1 MAELE
6 RVYPKRE
13 EGINDNETDTSDTDN
28 VKPEL
33 KKPSALDQSKLLQT
47 QIQLLQD
54 QIQFKDK
61 MIEEWQEAFNKAQK
75 TADKITALIEY
86 RSEGQ
91 GDKQKIEKLEETV
104 NKLVEQNQELL
115 QKEQERKARAEAR
128 RREQEKQ
135 ARLKEEEEQSRGF
148 FKKLFG

>member
-13 EGINDNETDTSDTDN
+13 EGANENEKETTRSDKNSENLASSTSLN
-28 VKPEL
+28 
-33 KKPSALDQSKLLQT
+33 QSKLLQT
-47 QIQLLQD
+47 QIELLKDQL
-54 QIQFKDK
+54 QFKDQ

-86 RSEGQ
+86 KSDGQ
-91 GDKQKIEKLEETV
+91 GDKEKIDKLEQTV

-115 QKEQERKARAEAR
+115 QKEQERKARVEAR
-128 RREQEKQ
+128 RKEQERL
-135 ARLKEEEEQSRGF
+135 ARLKEEEEQSRGLF
-148 FKKLFG
+148 RKLFG